1 MKTKEELN
9 ALKEEVDTLNSK
21 LAELTE
27 EEMIQVTGGVIPNIP
42 GVGLPFAKADS
53 NNVIQEREGRLP
65 ADEDSSMYFRFKD

>member
-27 EEMIQVTGGVIPNIP
+27 EEMIQVAIISVEAVLYGKPYVDAVNEAQGIHVE
-42 GVGLPFAKADS
+42 K
-53 NNVIQEREGRLP
+53 
-65 ADEDSSMYFRFKD
+65 